1 MRSVK
6 SIIDKKSRSRFFSRG
21 LKTAAAMRG
30 ARLIL
35 NNFFPATLQKKF
47 EIYYFDLKKNI
58 LTIKTF
64 NPTIASEIRL
74 NEPKIQNLF
83 KKRLKLNLKKILL
96 RSY

>member
-6 SIIDKKSRSRFFSRG
+6 TLIQKKSRSSSFAQG
-21 LKTAAAMRG
+21 LKTAEIMRS
-30 ARLIL
+30 ARFVL
-35 NNFFPATLQKKF
+35 NNFFPEKLHGKF
-47 EIYYFDLKKNI
+47 EVYFFDLKTGA

-64 NPTIASEIRL
+64 NHLIASEIRL

-83 KKRLKLNLKKILL
+83 KKHLKIDLKKILI